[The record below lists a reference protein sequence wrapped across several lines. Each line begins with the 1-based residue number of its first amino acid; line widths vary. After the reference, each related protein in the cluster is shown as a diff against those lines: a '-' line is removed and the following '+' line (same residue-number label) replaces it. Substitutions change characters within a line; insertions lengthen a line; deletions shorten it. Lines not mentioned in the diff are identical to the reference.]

1 MSRGATGSG
10 ARLPSRS
17 IALEN
22 EHDVAVARGEA
33 RRIAADLGFRVID
46 QTRLATVASELARN
60 VVKYAKRG
68 RMIAQPF
75 DAHGRQGLR
84 LIFED
89 EGPGIPDIEAAMRDG
104 FSTGRGLG
112 KGLPGSKR
120 LVDDF
125 RIESEVGRGTRVT
138 VVRWL

>member
-1 MSRGATGSG
+1 MESKT
-10 ARLPSRS
+10 

-22 EHDVAVARGEA
+22 DHDIAVARSQVRA
-33 RRIAADLGFRVID
+33 LAAALGFRPLD

-60 VVKYAKRG
+60 IVKYAERG
-68 RMIAQPF
+68 RLIAQPWR
-75 DAHGRQGLR
+75 DADGREALR

-89 EGPGIPDIEAAMRDG
+89 QGPGIPDISAAMRDG

-120 LVDDF
+120 LVDEF
-125 RIESEVGRGTRVT
+125 KIESEVGRGTCVT
-138 VVRWL
+138 VLRWVV

>member
-1 MSRGATGSG
+1 MESKT
-10 ARLPSRS
+10 

-22 EHDVAVARGEA
+22 DHDIAVARNEVRA
-33 RRIAADLGFRVID
+33 IAAALGFRMID

-60 VVKYAKRG
+60 IVKYAGRG
-68 RMIAQPF
+68 RLIAQPTE
-75 DAHGRQGLR
+75 DPNGRQALR

-89 EGPGIPDIEAAMRDG
+89 QGPGIPNIEAAMRDG

-120 LVDDF
+120 LVDEF
-125 RIESEVGRGTRVT
+125 QIESEIGRGTRVT
-138 VVRWL
+138 VLRWKV

>member
-1 MSRGATGSG
+1 M
-10 ARLPSRS
+10 PSRS

-46 QTRLATVASELARN
+46 QTRIATVASELARN

-68 RMIAQPF
+68 RMIAQPVENPT
-75 DAHGRQGLR
+75 GRRGLR

-89 EGPGIPDIEAAMRDG
+89 TGPGIPDIAAAMRDG

-112 KGLPGSKR
+112 KGLPGAKR
-120 LVDDF
+120 LVDEF
-125 RIESEVGRGTRVT
+125 EIESEVGRGTKVS
-138 VVRWL
+138 VLRWL

>member
-1 MSRGATGSG
+1 MGGRES
-10 ARLPSRS
+10 LQSRS
-17 IALEN
+17 IALES
-22 EHDVAVARGEA
+22 EQDIASARGEVRA
-33 RRIAADLGFRVID
+33 LAAALGFRVVD

-60 VVKYAKRG
+60 VVKYARRG
-68 RMIAQPF
+68 RMIAQPTA
-75 DAHGRQGLR
+75 DARGREGLR

-89 EGPGIPDIEAAMRDG
+89 TGPGIPDIAAAMRDG

-120 LVDDF
+120 LVDEF
-125 RIESEVGRGTRVT
+125 EIESEVGRGTRVM